1 MFGNISLNKQM
12 INKHMLLDFI
22 IIFIGCIIASLGVNL
37 FLVNAQLLSGGA
49 TGIALIL
56 QYLYNVPSGITIF
69 LINIP
74 LFFISYKMLNK
85 KFTLYSAVGMV
96 SLSISLMITKPLST
110 LVKVDD
116 LLLYCIYGG
125 ILSGIGYGLVFSRN
139 GSTGG
144 SDIIIMVLRKNF
156 SNFEIGKLS
165 FAINCFIVFI
175 GALIFG
181 LPKALYTL
189 ISMFVQGT
197 VVDKVINGFNSKKLL
212 LILTEKEED
221 IIQYVIKDMNRGVTS
236 LIAEGEYT
244 HELKKMLYVA
254 VTSSQMIHLKNRIL
268 RIDPKA
274 FITIIDVSEV
284 NGKGFYKI

>member
-1 MFGNISLNKQM
+1 MFSNISINKQM
-12 INKHMLLDFI
+12 IFDFI

-56 QYLYNVPSGITIF
+56 QYLYNIPSGITMF

-96 SLSISLMITKPLST
+96 SLSISLIITKPLSNI
-110 LVKVDD
+110 VKVDD

-125 ILSGIGYGLVFSRN
+125 VLCGLGYGLVFLRN

-144 SDIIIMVLRKNF
+144 TDIIAMVIRKKY

-165 FAINCFIVFI
+165 FAINCIIVFI

-189 ISMFVQGT
+189 ISMFIQVT
-197 VVDKVINGFNSKKLL
+197 LIDKVINGFNSKKLL

-221 IIQYVIKDMNRGVTS
+221 VIQYVIKDMNRGVTS

-244 HELKKMLYVA
+244 HELRKMLYIA
-254 VTSSQMIHLKNRIL
+254 VTSSQMVHLKNKIL
-268 RIDPKA
+268 KVDPKA
-274 FITIIDVSEV
+274 FITIVDVSEV

>member
-1 MFGNISLNKQM
+1 MNKF
-12 INKHMLLDFI
+12 NKHMILDFI
-22 IIFIGCIIASLGVNL
+22 IIFIGCFIASLGVNL

-49 TGIALIL
+49 TGAGLIL
-56 QYLYNVPSGITIF
+56 QYLFEVPSGLTVF

-74 LFFISYKMLNK
+74 LFFISYKFLNP
-85 KFTLYSAVGMV
+85 KFTLYSAVGMI
-96 SLSISLMITKPLST
+96 SLSLSLILTKPLSS
-110 LVKVDD
+110 LVQVDD

-125 ILSGIGYGLVFSRN
+125 VICGLGYGIVFSRN

-144 SDIIIMVLRKNF
+144 TDIITMVLRKKY
-156 SNFEIGKLS
+156 SNLEIGKVS
-165 FAINCFIVFI
+165 FSLNLVIVFI

-181 LPKALYTL
+181 IPKALYTL
-189 ISMFVQGT
+189 ISMFVQGI
-197 VVDKVINGFNSKKLL
+197 VVDKVINGFTSKKLF

-221 IIQYVIKDMNRGVTS
+221 IIRYVIKDMNRGVTS

-244 HELKKMLYVA
+244 HELRKMLYIA
-254 VTSSQMIHLKNRIL
+254 VTASQMVHLKNKIL
-268 RIDPKA
+268 HIDPKA

>member
-1 MFGNISLNKQM
+1 MFSNISINKQM
-12 INKHMLLDFI
+12 IFDFI

-56 QYLYNVPSGITIF
+56 QYLYNIPSGLTIF

-85 KFTLYSAVGMV
+85 KFTLYSAVGMM
-96 SLSISLMITKPLST
+96 SLSISLIITKPLSNII
-110 LVKVDD
+110 KVDD

-125 ILSGIGYGLVFSRN
+125 VLCGLGYGLVFLRN

-144 SDIIIMVLRKNF
+144 TDIIAMVIRKKY

-165 FAINCFIVFI
+165 FAINCVIVFI
-175 GALIFG
+175 SALIFG

-189 ISMFVQGT
+189 ISMFIQVT
-197 VVDKVINGFNSKKLL
+197 LIDKVINGFNSKKLL
-212 LILTEKEED
+212 LILTEKEQDVIE
-221 IIQYVIKDMNRGVTS
+221 YVIKDMNRGVTS

-244 HELKKMLYVA
+244 HELRKMLYIA
-254 VTSSQMIHLKNRIL
+254 VTSSQMVHLKNKIL
-268 RIDPKA
+268 KVDPKA
-274 FITIIDVSEV
+274 FITIVDVSEV

>member
-1 MFGNISLNKQM
+1 MFSSISINKQM
-12 INKHMLLDFI
+12 IFDFI

-56 QYLYNVPSGITIF
+56 QYLNNIPSGITIF

-74 LFFISYKMLNK
+74 LFFISYKLLNK
-85 KFTLYSAVGMV
+85 KFTLYSAIGMV
-96 SLSISLMITKPLST
+96 SLSISLIITKPLSNI
-110 LVKVDD
+110 VKVDD

-125 ILSGIGYGLVFSRN
+125 ILCGLGYGLVFLRN

-144 SDIIIMVLRKNF
+144 TDIIAMVIRKKY

-165 FAINCFIVFI
+165 FAINCIIVFI
-175 GALIFG
+175 SALIFG

-189 ISMFVQGT
+189 ISMFIQIT
-197 VVDKVINGFNSKKLL
+197 VIDKVINGFNSKKLL
-212 LILTEKEED
+212 LILTEKEQD
-221 IIQYVIKDMNRGVTS
+221 VIQYVIKDMNRGVTS

-244 HELKKMLYVA
+244 HELKKMLYIA
-254 VTSSQMIHLKNRIL
+254 VTASQMVHLKNKIL
-268 RIDPKA
+268 EVDPKA
-274 FITIIDVSEV
+274 FITIVDVSEV

>member
-1 MFGNISLNKQM
+1 MFHNIS
-12 INKHMLLDFI
+12 INKYMILDFI
-22 IIFIGCIIASLGVNL
+22 LIFIGCIIASLGVNL

-49 TGIALIL
+49 TGVALIL
-56 QYLYNVPSGITIF
+56 QYIYSIPSGITVFI
-69 LINIP
+69 INIP

-85 KFTLYSAVGMV
+85 KFTLYTAVGMI
-96 SLSISLMITKPLST
+96 SLSISLMLTKPLSR
-110 LVKVDD
+110 LVRVDD

-125 ILSGIGYGLVFSRN
+125 LLCGLGYGLVFSRN

-144 SDIIIMVLRKNF
+144 TDIITMVLRKKF

-165 FAINCFIVFI
+165 FAINCIIVFI

-189 ISMFVQGT
+189 ISMFVQGV
-197 VVDKVINGFNSKKLL
+197 VVDRVINGFNSKKLL
-212 LILTEKEED
+212 LILTEKEQE

-236 LIAEGEYT
+236 LVAEGEYT
-244 HELKKMLYVA
+244 HELKKMLYIA
-254 VTSSQMIHLKNRIL
+254 VTSGQMIRLKNKIL

>member
-1 MFGNISLNKQM
+1 MLHKFSINTHM
-12 INKHMLLDFI
+12 ILDFI
-22 IIFIGCIIASLGVNL
+22 IIFLGCIIASLGVNL

-49 TGIALIL
+49 TGGALIL
-56 QYLYNVPSGITIF
+56 QYLSEIPSGISVFI
-69 LINIP
+69 INIP
-74 LFFISYKMLNK
+74 LFFLSYKMLSK
-85 KFTLYSAVGMV
+85 RFTLYTAIGMI
-96 SLSISLMITKPLST
+96 SLSVALIITKPLSH
-110 LVKVDD
+110 LVKVEDI
-116 LLLYCIYGG
+116 LLYCIYGG
-125 ILSGIGYGLVFSRN
+125 VLCGLGYGLVFSRN

-144 SDIIIMVLRKNF
+144 TDIITMVVRKKF

-165 FAINCFIVFI
+165 FAINCVIIFI

-189 ISMFVQGT
+189 ISIFVQGAI
-197 VVDKVINGFNSKKLL
+197 VDKVINGFNSKKLL
-212 LILTEKEED
+212 LILTEKEDD

-244 HELKKMLYVA
+244 HKLKKMLYIA
-254 VTSSQMIHLKNRIL
+254 VTSSQMVHLKSKIL

>member
-1 MFGNISLNKQM
+1 M
-12 INKHMLLDFI
+12 IKFNKHIFLDFL
-22 IIFIGCIIASLGVNL
+22 IIFIGCFIASLGVNL
-37 FLVNAQLLSGGA
+37 FLVNAKLLSGGA
-49 TGIALIL
+49 TGAGLIL
-56 QYLYNVPSGITIF
+56 QYLFEIPSGLTVF

-74 LFFISYKMLNK
+74 LFFISYKFLNP
-85 KFTLYSAVGMV
+85 KFTLYSAVGMI
-96 SLSISLMITKPLST
+96 SLSLSLILTKPLSS

-125 ILSGIGYGLVFSRN
+125 VICGLGYGIVFSRN

-144 SDIIIMVLRKNF
+144 TDIITMVLRKKY
-156 SNFEIGKLS
+156 SNLEIGKVS
-165 FAINCFIVFI
+165 FSLNLIIVFI

-181 LPKALYTL
+181 VPKALYTL

-197 VVDKVINGFNSKKLL
+197 VIDKVINGFTSKKLF

-221 IIQYVIKDMNRGVTS
+221 IIRYVIKDMNRGVTS

-244 HELKKMLYVA
+244 HELKKMLYIA
-254 VTSSQMIHLKNRIL
+254 VTASQMVHLKNKIL

>member
-1 MFGNISLNKQM
+1 MFSNISINKQM
-12 INKHMLLDFI
+12 IFDFI

-56 QYLYNVPSGITIF
+56 QYLYNIPSGLTIF

-96 SLSISLMITKPLST
+96 SLSISLIITKPLSNI
-110 LVKVDD
+110 VKVDD

-125 ILSGIGYGLVFSRN
+125 VLCGLGYGLVFLRN

-144 SDIIIMVLRKNF
+144 TDIVAMVIRKKY

-165 FAINCFIVFI
+165 FAINCIIVFI
-175 GALIFG
+175 SALIFG

-189 ISMFVQGT
+189 ISMFIQVT
-197 VVDKVINGFNSKKLL
+197 LIDKVINGFNSKKLL
-212 LILTEKEED
+212 LILTEKEQDVIE
-221 IIQYVIKDMNRGVTS
+221 YVIKDMNRGVTS

-244 HELKKMLYVA
+244 HELKKMLYIA
-254 VTSSQMIHLKNRIL
+254 VTSSQMVHLKNKIL
-268 RIDPKA
+268 KVDPKA
-274 FITIIDVSEV
+274 FITIVDVSEV

>member
-1 MFGNISLNKQM
+1 MFRSIS
-12 INKHMLLDFI
+12 INKHMILDFI
-22 IIFIGCIIASLGVNL
+22 LIFMGCIIASLGVNL

-49 TGIALIL
+49 TGVALIL
-56 QYLYNVPSGITIF
+56 EYLYNIPSGITVF
-69 LINIP
+69 FINIP
-74 LFFISYKMLNK
+74 LFFLSYKTLNK

-96 SLSISLMITKPLST
+96 SLSISLMITKPLSH

-125 ILSGIGYGLVFSRN
+125 VLCGLGYGLVFSRN

-144 SDIIIMVLRKNF
+144 TDIITMVLRKKY

-165 FAINCFIVFI
+165 FGINCVIVFI

-197 VVDKVINGFNSKKLL
+197 LVDRVINGFNSKKLL

-244 HELKKMLYVA
+244 HELKKMLYIA
-254 VTSSQMIHLKNRIL
+254 VTYSQMVHLKSKIL

>member
-1 MFGNISLNKQM
+1 MFSNISINKQM
-12 INKHMLLDFI
+12 IFDFI

-56 QYLYNVPSGITIF
+56 QYLYNIPSGITIF

-96 SLSISLMITKPLST
+96 SLSISLIVTKPLSNII
-110 LVKVDD
+110 KVDD

-125 ILSGIGYGLVFSRN
+125 VLCGLGYGLVFLRN

-144 SDIIIMVLRKNF
+144 TDIIAMVIRKKY

-165 FAINCFIVFI
+165 FAINCIIVFI
-175 GALIFG
+175 SALIFG

-189 ISMFVQGT
+189 ISMFIQIT
-197 VVDKVINGFNSKKLL
+197 LIDKVINGFNSKKLL
-212 LILTEKEED
+212 LILTEKEQDVIE
-221 IIQYVIKDMNRGVTS
+221 YVIKDMNRGVTS

-244 HELKKMLYVA
+244 HELKKMLYIA
-254 VTSSQMIHLKNRIL
+254 VTASQMVHLKNKIL
-268 RIDPKA
+268 KVDPKA
-274 FITIIDVSEV
+274 FITIVDVSEV

>member
-1 MFGNISLNKQM
+1 MFSNVS
-12 INKHMLLDFI
+12 INKHMVLDFI
-22 IIFIGCIIASLGVNL
+22 LIFIGCVIASLGVNL

-49 TGIALIL
+49 TGVALIL
-56 QYLYNVPSGITIF
+56 QYLYNVPSGITVF

-85 KFTLYSAVGMV
+85 KFTLYSAVGMI
-96 SLSISLMITKPLST
+96 SLSISLMITKPLSS
-110 LVKVDD
+110 LVRVDD

-125 ILSGIGYGLVFSRN
+125 VLCGLGYGLVFSRN

-144 SDIIIMVLRKNF
+144 TDIITMVLRKKY
-156 SNFEIGKLS
+156 SNLEIGKLS
-165 FAINCFIVFI
+165 FGLNCVIVFI

-189 ISMFVQGT
+189 ISMFVQG
-197 VVDKVINGFNSKKLL
+197 VVIDRVINGFTSKKLL
-212 LILTEKEED
+212 LILTEKEQE

-244 HELKKMLYVA
+244 HELKKMLYIA
-254 VTSSQMIHLKNRIL
+254 VTSSQMIRLKNKIL

>member
-1 MFGNISLNKQM
+1 MFSNISINKQM
-12 INKHMLLDFI
+12 IFDFI

-56 QYLYNVPSGITIF
+56 QYLYNIPSGITMF

-96 SLSISLMITKPLST
+96 SLSISLIITKPLSNI
-110 LVKVDD
+110 VKVDD

-125 ILSGIGYGLVFSRN
+125 VLCGLGYGLVFLRN

-144 SDIIIMVLRKNF
+144 TDIIAMVIRKKY

-165 FAINCFIVFI
+165 FAINCIIVFI

-189 ISMFVQGT
+189 ISMFIQVT
-197 VVDKVINGFNSKKLL
+197 LIDKVINGFNSKKLL

-221 IIQYVIKDMNRGVTS
+221 VIQYVIKDMNRGVTS

-244 HELKKMLYVA
+244 HDLKKMLYIA
-254 VTSSQMIHLKNRIL
+254 VTSSQMVHLKNKIL
-268 RIDPKA
+268 KVDPKA
-274 FITIIDVSEV
+274 FITIVDVSEV

>member
-1 MFGNISLNKQM
+1 MVKF
-12 INKHMLLDFI
+12 NKHMLLDFI
-22 IIFIGCIIASLGVNL
+22 IIFIGCFIASLGVNL
-37 FLVNAQLLSGGA
+37 FLVNAKLLSGGA
-49 TGIALIL
+49 TGVGLIL
-56 QYLYNVPSGITIF
+56 EYLFEVPSGLTVF

-74 LFFISYKMLNK
+74 LFFVSYKMLNP
-85 KFTLYSAVGMV
+85 KFTLYSAVGMI
-96 SLSISLMITKPLST
+96 SLSLSLILTKPLSS

-116 LLLYCIYGG
+116 ILLYCIYGG
-125 ILSGIGYGLVFSRN
+125 VICGLGYGIVFSRN

-144 SDIIIMVLRKNF
+144 TDIITMVLRKKY
-156 SNFEIGKLS
+156 SNFEIGKVS
-165 FAINCFIVFI
+165 FSLNLVIVFI
-175 GALIFG
+175 GAIIFG
-181 LPKALYTL
+181 VPRALYTL

-197 VVDKVINGFNSKKLL
+197 VVDRVINGFTSKKLL

-221 IIQYVIKDMNRGVTS
+221 IIRYVIKDMNRGVTS

-244 HELKKMLYVA
+244 HELKKMLYIA
-254 VTSSQMIHLKNRIL
+254 VTSSQMIHLKNKIL

>member
-1 MFGNISLNKQM
+1 MFSNISINKQM
-12 INKHMLLDFI
+12 IFDFI

-56 QYLYNVPSGITIF
+56 QYLYNIPSGLTIF

-96 SLSISLMITKPLST
+96 SLSISLIITKPLSNI
-110 LVKVDD
+110 VKVDD

-125 ILSGIGYGLVFSRN
+125 VLCGLGYGLVFLRN

-144 SDIIIMVLRKNF
+144 TDIIAMVIRKKY

-165 FAINCFIVFI
+165 FAINCIIVFI
-175 GALIFG
+175 SALIFG

-189 ISMFVQGT
+189 ISMFIQVT
-197 VVDKVINGFNSKKLL
+197 LIDKVINGFNSKKLL

-221 IIQYVIKDMNRGVTS
+221 VIQYVIKDMNRGVTS

-244 HELKKMLYVA
+244 HELRKMLYIA
-254 VTSSQMIHLKNRIL
+254 VTSSQMVHLKNKIL
-268 RIDPKA
+268 KVDPKA
-274 FITIIDVSEV
+274 FITIVDVSEV

>member
-1 MFGNISLNKQM
+1 MFSNIS
-12 INKHMLLDFI
+12 INKHMILDFVL
-22 IIFIGCIIASLGVNL
+22 IFVGCIIASLGVNL

-49 TGIALIL
+49 TGVALIL
-56 QYLYNVPSGITIF
+56 QYLYNIPSGITVF

-74 LFFISYKMLNK
+74 LFFLSYKMLNK
-85 KFTLYSAVGMV
+85 KFTLYSAVGMA
-96 SLSISLMITKPLST
+96 SLSISLMITRPLSS
-110 LVKVDD
+110 LVRVDD

-125 ILSGIGYGLVFSRN
+125 VLCGLGYGLVFSRN

-144 SDIIIMVLRKNF
+144 TDIITMVLRKKY

-165 FAINCFIVFI
+165 FGLNCVIVII

-197 VVDKVINGFNSKKLL
+197 LIDKVINGFNSKKLL

-244 HELKKMLYVA
+244 HELKKMLYIA
-254 VTSSQMIHLKNRIL
+254 VTSSQMIHLKNKIL

>member
-1 MFGNISLNKQM
+1 M
-12 INKHMLLDFI
+12 IKFNKHMLLDFI
-22 IIFIGCIIASLGVNL
+22 IIFIGCFIASLGVNL
-37 FLVNAQLLSGGA
+37 FLVNAELLSGGA
-49 TGIALIL
+49 TGAALIL
-56 QYLYNVPSGITIF
+56 QYLFQVPSGLTVF
-69 LINIP
+69 LLNIP
-74 LFFISYKMLNK
+74 LFFVSYKMLNP
-85 KFTLYSAVGMV
+85 KFTLYSAVGMI
-96 SLSISLMITKPLST
+96 SLSLSLILTKPLSS

-116 LLLYCIYGG
+116 ILLYCIYGG
-125 ILSGIGYGLVFSRN
+125 VICGLGYGIVFSRN

-144 SDIIIMVLRKNF
+144 TDIITMVLRKKY
-156 SNFEIGKLS
+156 SNFEIGKVS
-165 FAINCFIVFI
+165 FSLNLVIVFI

-181 LPKALYTL
+181 VPKALYTL

-197 VVDKVINGFNSKKLL
+197 VVDRVINGFTSKKLL

-221 IIQYVIKDMNRGVTS
+221 IIRYVIKDMNRGVTS

-244 HELKKMLYVA
+244 HELKKMLYIA
-254 VTSSQMIHLKNRIL
+254 VTSSQMIHLKNKIL

>member
-1 MFGNISLNKQM
+1 MFRNVS

-22 IIFIGCIIASLGVNL
+22 LIFIGCLIASLGVNL

-49 TGIALIL
+49 TGMALIL
-56 QYLYNVPSGITIF
+56 QYLYNIPSGITVFI
-69 LINIP
+69 INIP
-74 LFFISYKMLNK
+74 LFFLSYKMLNK

-96 SLSISLMITKPLST
+96 SLSISLMITKPLSN
-110 LVKVDD
+110 LVRVDD

-125 ILSGIGYGLVFSRN
+125 VLCGLGYGLVFSRN

-144 SDIIIMVLRKNF
+144 TDIATMALRKKYP
-156 SNFEIGKLS
+156 NFEIGKVS
-165 FAINCFIVFI
+165 FGLNCIIVFI

-197 VVDKVINGFNSKKLL
+197 LVDKVINGFNSKKLL
-212 LILTEKEED
+212 LILTDKEQD
-221 IIQYVIKDMNRGVTS
+221 IIEYVIKDMNRGVTS

-244 HELKKMLYVA
+244 HELKKMLYIA
-254 VTSSQMIHLKNRIL
+254 VTSSQMIHLRKKIL

-284 NGKGFYKI
+284 NGKGFHRI

>member
-1 MFGNISLNKQM
+1 M
-12 INKHMLLDFI
+12 IKFNKHMFLDFL
-22 IIFIGCIIASLGVNL
+22 IIFIGCLIASLGVNL
-37 FLVNAQLLSGGA
+37 FLVNAKLLSGGA
-49 TGIALIL
+49 TGAGLIL
-56 QYLYNVPSGITIF
+56 QYLFEIPSGLTVF

-74 LFFISYKMLNK
+74 LFFISYKFLNP
-85 KFTLYSAVGMV
+85 KFTLYSAVGMI
-96 SLSISLMITKPLST
+96 SLSLSLILTKPLSS

-125 ILSGIGYGLVFSRN
+125 VICGLGYGIVFSRN

-144 SDIIIMVLRKNF
+144 TDIITMVLRKKY
-156 SNFEIGKLS
+156 SNLEIGKVS
-165 FAINCFIVFI
+165 FSLNLIIVFI

-181 LPKALYTL
+181 VPKALYTL
-189 ISMFVQGT
+189 ISMFVQGV
-197 VVDKVINGFNSKKLL
+197 VVDKVINGFTSKKLF

-221 IIQYVIKDMNRGVTS
+221 IIRYVIKDMNRGVTS

-244 HELKKMLYVA
+244 HELKKMLYIA
-254 VTSSQMIHLKNRIL
+254 VTASQMIHLKNKIL

>member
-1 MFGNISLNKQM
+1 MFSNVS
-12 INKHMLLDFI
+12 INKHMVLDFI
-22 IIFIGCIIASLGVNL
+22 LIFIGCVIASLGVNL

-49 TGIALIL
+49 TGVALIL
-56 QYLYNVPSGITIF
+56 QYLYNVPSGITVF

-85 KFTLYSAVGMV
+85 KFTLYSAVGMS
-96 SLSISLMITKPLST
+96 SLSLSLMITKPLSS
-110 LVKVDD
+110 LVRVDD

-125 ILSGIGYGLVFSRN
+125 VLCGLGYGLVFSRN

-144 SDIIIMVLRKNF
+144 TDIITMVLRKKY
-156 SNFEIGKLS
+156 SNLEIGKLS
-165 FAINCFIVFI
+165 FGLNCVIVFI

-189 ISMFVQGT
+189 ISMFVQG
-197 VVDKVINGFNSKKLL
+197 VVIDRVINGFTSKKLL
-212 LILTEKEED
+212 LILTEKEQE

-244 HELKKMLYVA
+244 HELKKMLYIA
-254 VTSSQMIHLKNRIL
+254 VTSSQMIRLKNKIL

>member
-1 MFGNISLNKQM
+1 MLHKFTINRHM
-12 INKHMLLDFI
+12 ILDFI
-22 IIFIGCIIASLGVNL
+22 FIFIGCVIASLGVNL

-56 QYLYNVPSGITIF
+56 QYLAEIPSGITVFI
-69 LINIP
+69 INIP
-74 LFFISYKMLNK
+74 LFFVSYKMLNK
-85 KFTLYSAVGMV
+85 RFTLYSAVGMI
-96 SLSISLMITKPLST
+96 SLSISLIITKPLSS

-116 LLLYCIYGG
+116 ILLYCIYGG
-125 ILSGIGYGLVFSRN
+125 VLCGLGYGLVFSRN

-144 SDIIIMVLRKNF
+144 TDILTMVVRKKY

-165 FAINCFIVFI
+165 FGINCIIVFI

-189 ISMFVQGT
+189 ISMFVQGII
-197 VVDKVINGFNSKKLL
+197 VDKVINGFNSKKLL
-212 LILTEKEED
+212 LILTEKEQE
-221 IIQYVIKDMNRGVTS
+221 IIEYVIKDMNRGVTS
-236 LIAEGEYT
+236 LISEGEYT
-244 HELKKMLYVA
+244 HELRKMLYIA
-254 VTSSQMIHLKNRIL
+254 VTSSQMVHLKSKIL

-284 NGKGFYKI
+284 NGKGFHKI

>member
-1 MFGNISLNKQM
+1 MFSNISINKQM
-12 INKHMLLDFI
+12 IFDFI

-56 QYLYNVPSGITIF
+56 QYLYNIPSGITMF

-96 SLSISLMITKPLST
+96 SLSISLIITKPLSNII
-110 LVKVDD
+110 KVDD

-125 ILSGIGYGLVFSRN
+125 VLCGLGYGLVFLRN

-144 SDIIIMVLRKNF
+144 TDIIAMVIRKKY

-165 FAINCFIVFI
+165 FAINCIIVFI
-175 GALIFG
+175 SALIFG

-189 ISMFVQGT
+189 ISMFIQIT
-197 VVDKVINGFNSKKLL
+197 LIDKVINGFNSKKLL

-221 IIQYVIKDMNRGVTS
+221 VIQYVIKDMNRGVTS

-244 HELKKMLYVA
+244 HELRKMLYIA
-254 VTSSQMIHLKNRIL
+254 VTSSQMVHLKNKIL
-268 RIDPKA
+268 KVDPKA
-274 FITIIDVSEV
+274 FITIVDVSEV